1 MNLQQLD
8 KFECLYT
15 ETVTMLT
22 RELISN
28 SIPYLHTDDKV
39 YHALQLMNDYHV
51 AHLPVVDN
59 DSYLGII
66 SEEQLLQSDDDTMIS
81 QLQVTDGTTSVQAND
96 HFLKAIQTAVINKLS
111 IVPVVEEKQLL
122 GIVTY
127 NDLLRNAS
135 DFMSLNEPGAL
146 IVLEMD
152 SKNYSFNE
160 INRIVE
166 SNDAQITQLNTFT
179 DPENRDTQVTIRV
192 NKLEVSDIISTFQRY
207 EYNVKYYFGEE
218 LYENELRT
226 NYDNYNDYLKI

>member
-1 MNLQQLD
+1 
-8 KFECLYT
+8 
-15 ETVTMLT
+15 MLT

-28 SIPYLHTDDKV
+28 SIPYLHKEDKV
-39 YHALQLMNDYHV
+39 HHALQLMNDYHV
-51 AHLPVVDN
+51 AHLPVVEN

-66 SEEQLLQSDDDTMIS
+66 SEEQLLQSDDDDTLDELHI
-81 QLQVTDGTTSVQAND
+81 TDGTTSVQAND

-111 IVPVVEEKQLL
+111 VVPVVEEKHLL

-135 DFMSLNEPGAL
+135 NFMSLYEPGAL

-179 DPENRDTQVTIRV
+179 DPESGMSQITIRV
-192 NKLEVSDIISTFQRY
+192 SKLEVSDIIGTFQRY
-207 EYNVKYYFGEE
+207 EYNVKYFFGEE
-218 LYENELRT
+218 LFENELRT
-226 NYDNYNDYLKI
+226 NYDNLMNYLKI